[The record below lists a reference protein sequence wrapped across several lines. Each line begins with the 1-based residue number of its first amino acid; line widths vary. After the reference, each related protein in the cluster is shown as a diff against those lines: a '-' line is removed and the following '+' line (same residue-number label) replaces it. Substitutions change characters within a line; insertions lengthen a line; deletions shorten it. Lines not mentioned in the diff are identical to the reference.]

1 MQRRNSGKVA
11 RRRAGRGAA
20 SDVASSAG
28 GLAAIA
34 SEVVACHRCPRLRRY
49 CETIARTKRRAYRAE
64 EYWGK
69 PVPGFGD
76 PLARLWILGLAPAAH
91 GANRTGR
98 MFTGDSSGDWLFA
111 ALHESGFARLASSAS
126 RHDGQ
131 HLTAAYISAVVR
143 CAPPDNKPQPDE
155 VAACSDFLTREL
167 AALRNVAVLLC
178 LGSIAFAAALRLLQA
193 AGYAVPRPRPRFG
206 HGAEYLLRPRATT
219 THPSSPPRALLVLA
233 SYHPSRQNT
242 QTGRLT
248 RPMWQAIFRRA
259 RALVENA
266 APWTHSDRGF
276 AG

>member
-1 MQRRNSGKVA
+1 MQRRNSGKTA
-11 RRRAGRGAA
+11 RQPGIATIAA
-20 SDVASSAG
+20 D
-28 GLAAIA
+28 
-34 SEVVACHRCPRLRRY
+34 VVACRLCPRLRRH
-49 CETIARTKRRAYRAE
+49 CEAIARTKRRAFRDE

-76 PLARLWILGLAPAAH
+76 AEARLWILGLAPAAH

-111 ALHESGFARLASSAS
+111 ALHESGFARLPHSAS

-143 CAPPDNKPQPDE
+143 CAPPGNKPEPGE
-155 VAACSDFLTREL
+155 IAACSDFLPREL
-167 AALRNVAVLLC
+167 AALRHVEVLLC

-193 AGYAVPRPRPRFG
+193 AGYEVPRPRPRFG
-206 HGAEYLLRPRATT
+206 HGAEVLLQRRASMTQ
-219 THPSSPPRALLVLA
+219 PSSPLLPSPPRPLLVLA

-248 RPMWQAIFRRA
+248 RPMWRAIFRRA
-259 RALVENA
+259 RALVDA
-266 APWTHSDRGF
+266 AATGTPAEPHF
-276 AG
+276 AE